1 MKHIAG
7 VVVVLAWVTPAAA
20 SPPAVPPL
28 PLAADVTTVPV
39 GSWSEYALSGGGASG
54 SIRWAVTARDVKGTT
69 FEVSIPDAGLGKGKK
84 GTIVQRMTVGGART
98 IDDAAIQVGEADPL
112 ALKGM
117 AKDAR
122 FTTPDPATK
131 TGNESVTVQ
140 AGTYSADH
148 YRVATPQ
155 GTLDYWVADKVPPL
169 GLVKLT
175 FTPSMKARVVKKRAA
190 GVVTIELAKTGTDA
204 KAVVVKKALALDST
218 NLGAVRA
225 KLGVQPAVIVKPV
238 PVAPIK
244 PIKPMTVQP
253 PTNPVKP

>member
-1 MKHIAG
+1 MKRVG
-7 VVVVLAWVTPAAA
+7 VLVVVLAWMSPAAA
-20 SPPAVPPL
+20 SPSAVPPL

-39 GSWSEYALSGGGASG
+39 GSWSEYAVSGGGATG
-54 SIRWAVTARDVKGTT
+54 TIRWAVIARDAKGTT
-69 FEVSIPDAGLGKGKK
+69 FEVSMPDAGLGNGKK
-84 GTIVQRMTVGGART
+84 GTIVQRMTVGPTRK

-112 ALKGM
+112 ALKGT

-131 TGNESVTVQ
+131 TGSESVSVQ

-148 YRVATPQ
+148 YRVTTAQ

-169 GLVKLT
+169 GLVKMT
-175 FTPSMKARVVKKRAA
+175 FTPSLKAKVVKKKAA

-204 KAVVVKKALALDST
+204 KATVVKKALALDAK

-225 KLGVQPAVIVKPV
+225 KLGVVQPIVVKPV
-238 PVAPIK
+238 PLAPIK
-244 PIKPMTVQP
+244 PIQP
-253 PTNPVKP
+253 QVKP